1 MRRGTPPAD
10 DEIMRVQVERLAAS
24 ILSRSPHELAEI
36 ASLNP
41 AIYDEWMS
49 EIGRRS
55 AAARA
60 EAQRLSMALE
70 SLRRASSR
78 GHKAR

>member
-1 MRRGTPPAD
+1 MAREAVKRRVICAD
-10 DEIMRVQVERLAAS
+10 STRLVAAS